1 MFDDTLKQTLN
12 YLDDKKFAYLKE
24 MAPSLTID
32 FINQDIKYLHLEEST
47 WYERKKTDLSKSLKA
62 YKDLIMSFKKNISN
76 NGEIIVGYIYSI
88 FDECHNNP
96 IFNTEIR
103 DQVFSKDEFF
113 YYYFNSITS
122 LNDLDINNR
131 KYIPKEHS
139 KDACLVY
146 TKNKFKIK
154 EYIFHMNLFF
164 CYFI

>member
-1 MFDDTLKQTLN
+1 LFDDTLKQTLN

-32 FINQDIKYLHLEEST
+32 FINQDIKYLHLEESYDFMYFSNIIQYAQNIFSQEST

-113 YYYFNSITS
+113 YYYFN
-122 LNDLDINNR
+122 L
-131 KYIPKEHS
+131 
-139 KDACLVY
+139 
-146 TKNKFKIK
+146 
-154 EYIFHMNLFF
+154 
-164 CYFI
+164 